1 MIRIRFGTPFPQ
13 RETKMREKRRR
24 NVKTFKE
31 LTILVLW
38 IYSNYILQQ
47 EGRNLGKV
55 PTEVVKYWGGPCT
68 RGSFIC
74 GKWNMFRE

>member
-1 MIRIRFGTPFPQ
+1 
-13 RETKMREKRRR
+13 MREKRRR

-47 EGRNLGKV
+47 EGRNLAKCQQRLSS
-55 PTEVVKYWGGPCT
+55 TEVGLVLVAVLFAGNETCLGIKLKNVLNK
-68 RGSFIC
+68 I
-74 GKWNMFRE
+74 KIK